1 MNLCFRSRPA
11 TCIPMTG
18 AQMTVK
24 GKGSL
29 ELPLGHAAQ
38 QPVEKVAATHNA
50 SKNFCQAEPQLTDS
64 TLLEN

>member
-1 MNLCFRSRPA
+1 
-11 TCIPMTG
+11 MTG

-38 QPVEKVAATHNA
+38 QPVEKVAAAHNA
-50 SKNFCQAEPQLTDS
+50 SKNFRQTEPQLTDS